1 MTYDSRTKLP
11 NSDCTKCKYSYHRHC
26 RKGQYLLPCGS
37 CKHRVKKKQALLV
50 PIVCACR
57 NPQLTSNLKV
67 SAIIIRRTSYDN
79 IVDMHRRICGRLDH
93 IARHTHT

>member
-37 CKHRVKKKQALLV
+37 CKHRVK
-50 PIVCACR
+50 
-57 NPQLTSNLKV
+57 
-67 SAIIIRRTSYDN
+67 RTSALGSDCLCLQKPTANEQLKGKCYYYKEYKEE
-79 IVDMHRRICGRLDH
+79 
-93 IARHTHT
+93 